1 MVSRAQRACSMI
13 IKTQHVTGRA
23 LDWAVALATGRW
35 SRSCLV
41 RNDGIPLEYSCR
53 WEDGGYL
60 IDEYKME
67 FNWLDDRD
75 LKATSKLFGE
85 KQGIGLDHLEAACRL
100 FVAARL
106 GDEVD
111 IADDLVRWL
120 REKSMPFLRR

>member
-1 MVSRAQRACSMI
+1 MI
-13 IKTQHVTGRA
+13 IKTQHLTGRA

-41 RNDGIPLEYSCR
+41 RNDGIPSEYSSR

-75 LKATSKLFGE
+75 LKATAKLFEE
-85 KQGIGLDHLEAACRL
+85 KQGIGRDYLEAACRL
-100 FVAARL
+100 FVAAKL

>member
-1 MVSRAQRACSMI
+1 MI

-41 RNDGIPLEYSCR
+41 RNDGMPSEYSSR

-75 LKATSKLFGE
+75 LKATSRLFEE
-85 KQGIGLDHLEAACRL
+85 KQGVG
-100 FVAARL
+100 
-106 GDEVD
+106 
-111 IADDLVRWL
+111 
-120 REKSMPFLRR
+120 REQRVGYLLLPSWEMKLILQMIW